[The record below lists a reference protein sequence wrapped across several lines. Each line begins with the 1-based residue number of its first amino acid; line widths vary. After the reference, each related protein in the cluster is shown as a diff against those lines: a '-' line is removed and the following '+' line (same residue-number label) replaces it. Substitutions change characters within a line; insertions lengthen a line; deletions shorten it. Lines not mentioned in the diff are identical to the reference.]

1 MCVICKRLWVR
12 PEMADVTGTVMS
24 QAGSD
29 ALPEVGA
36 RRRKC
41 ARVVCEC
48 ISHLRDQVISVKGI
62 VCPK

>member
-29 ALPEVGA
+29 VFPEFGA
-36 RRRKC
+36 RQRKC
-41 ARVVCEC
+41 ACVVGEC
-48 ISHLRDQVISVKGI
+48 VSHLPDQVTLVKGI
-62 VCPK
+62 VCP